1 MDLPREFL
9 RRSIA
14 FCDFQGSGGLV
25 LNRTCEGVGD
35 SGNLYREGMVVAS
48 MYPASRGANS
58 KFYGDI
64 LKS

>member
-9 RRSIA
+9 RKAIA
-14 FCDFQGSGGLV
+14 FCDFQSSGGLV

-58 KFYGDI
+58 KFYV
-64 LKS
+64 